1 MKQNGSKK
9 PAMPQPRLIINADGF
24 GFSRGI
30 NRAIRLVAGAGS
42 ISSISVTPNFP
53 AFMEL
58 FEFHRQFPQI
68 SVGVHL
74 NPVVGRS
81 MSPCASVP
89 TLLNR
94 EGLFWY
100 KDFPRR
106 LVCGLI
112 DENELFRELLA
123 QVEAVQATGIAVTHL
138 DSHQNLHLLPRYF
151 SVFLRLA
158 KEKSIGRMRCHRH
171 YVCGRPR
178 LTGAGAVGFYAAR
191 PKMGAV
197 HLYSRFLMAM
207 ARKKGM
213 RMADRLLSPP
223 PSGDG
228 KDRIGFWHAALSDL
242 PGGTS
247 EVYCHPAFPDETL
260 MQWASYVDPRQ
271 TETYVLLSSE
281 FAVLLKQSQARLIG
295 FHDL

>member
-1 MKQNGSKK
+1 LE
-9 PAMPQPRLIINADGF
+9 QPRLIINADGF

-58 FEFHRQFPQI
+58 LDFHRQFPQI
-68 SVGVHL
+68 SIGVHL
-74 NPVVGRS
+74 NTVVGRP

-89 TLLNR
+89 TLVNR
-94 EGLFWY
+94 QGLFWH

-112 DENELFRELLA
+112 DERDLFKELLA
-123 QVEAVQATGIAVTHL
+123 QVEAVLAMDVTVTHL

-151 SVFLRLA
+151 SIFLRLA
-158 KEKSIGRMRCHRH
+158 KEKNITRMRCHRH

-178 LTGAGAVGFYAAR
+178 GAGTQTARFYAAR
-191 PKMGAV
+191 PRTGVV
-197 HLYSRFLMAM
+197 HLYSRFLMRM
-207 ARKKGM
+207 AEKKGM
-213 RMADRLLSPP
+213 KMADRLLSPP
-223 PSGDG
+223 PSGNG
-228 KDRIGFWHAALSDL
+228 KDRLEFWHAAFSGL

-247 EVYCHPAFPDETL
+247 EVYCHPAFPDDTL
-260 MQWASYVDPRQ
+260 RQFASYVEPRQ
-271 TETYVLLSSE
+271 TETYLLLSSE
-281 FAVLLKQSQARLIG
+281 FAALLKQSNARLIG